1 MADAEPKPPELIAD
15 ALWCFACREPGM
27 HKCAGCGNA
36 RYCSE
41 KCQKK
46 DWIPHKNLCNA
57 FSTLEP
63 RPSGNH
69 YRCILFPAKSSKSSF
84 IWAQSIEGLNISA
97 DIKGYFNGAR
107 SDVMSVRRSLGR
119 DLGYTLGVMYSIY
132 SVLDCRPNNRTIT
145 KLLRMKFKSDVW
157 TNSFVAYGHHAK
169 VLVDLD
175 TSALAPILDRFRHE
189 AKMAA
194 ARLGRRS
201 RPSNRWR
208 RVLMK
213 KTRDLPVSVL
223 NYSPTILDANNS

>member
-1 MADAEPKPPELIAD
+1 MCGLRQRALLLREMPEERLD
-15 ALWCFACREPGM
+15 TTQESLQR
-27 HKCAGCGNA
+27 
-36 RYCSE
+36 
-41 KCQKK
+41 
-46 DWIPHKNLCNA
+46 L
-57 FSTLEP
+57 
-63 RPSGNH
+63 
-69 YRCILFPAKSSKSSF
+69 RCILFPAKSSKSSF

-194 ARLGRRS
+194 ARLGRRLKAIES
-201 RPSNRWR
+201 LAKGVDEEN
-208 RVLMK
+208 
-213 KTRDLPVSVL
+213 
-223 NYSPTILDANNS
+223 A